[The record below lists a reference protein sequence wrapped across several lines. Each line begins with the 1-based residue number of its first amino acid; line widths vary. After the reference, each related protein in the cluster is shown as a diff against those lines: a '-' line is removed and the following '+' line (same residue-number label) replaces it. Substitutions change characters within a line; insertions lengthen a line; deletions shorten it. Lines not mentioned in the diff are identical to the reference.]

1 MSLDIINVAVVGY
14 GIVGSSTVQ
23 TLIDNYEVIRRK
35 TGISIKVKAIVDLYV
50 DKFDDKYISQ
60 VETKSNSYKEI
71 LLDSS
76 ISIVIELIGGVT
88 IAKDII
94 LEAIKAGKSVVTANK
109 ALLAINGRE
118 IFEEARKSNVM
129 IGYEASV
136 GGGIPIIRVLKE
148 DLVSNNINDIYG
160 IINGTCNYILSRMS
174 SEGKD
179 FDEILGDAQ
188 AKGYAEANPTFDID
202 GIDTAHKI
210 TILSSI
216 AFSKYIPY
224 ESVAVEGIREI
235 SFTDIQIISEFDC
248 TLKLLAIAK
257 KVDNKVSISV
267 RPTIVDN
274 DNPLA
279 SVNGVF
285 NAVMLDGDRVGKT
298 LFYGRGAGGD
308 ATSSAVAGDVVAI
321 AKALSSGNIDSKTPL
336 GFTEESDITIVS
348 MDTIS
353 SSFYLRFMV
362 KDEIGVLAIIT
373 DILAKSGVS
382 VYKALQRDFS
392 EDGKTVPLIF
402 MTHEVEGN
410 LLNKAIKEIGDL
422 SIVVEKP
429 VVIRMEI

>member
-1 MSLDIINVAVVGY
+1 MNLDVINVAVVGY
-14 GIVGSSTVQ
+14 GIVGSATVQ

-35 TGISIKVKAIVDLYV
+35 TGISIKVKAVVDLYI
-50 DKFDDKYISQ
+50 DKFDDKYVSG
-60 VETKSNSYKEI
+60 VEIKSKSYKDI
-71 LLDSS
+71 LSDSS
-76 ISIVIELIGGVT
+76 ISIIVELIGGVT
-88 IAKDII
+88 IAKEIM
-94 LEAIKAGKSVVTANK
+94 LEAIRAGKSVVTANK
-109 ALLAINGRE
+109 ALLAINSRE
-118 IFEEARKSNVM
+118 IFEEAKKHNVM

-136 GGGIPIIRVLKE
+136 GGGIPIIRVLKD

-174 SEGKD
+174 SEGKP

-224 ESVAVEGIREI
+224 ESVDVEGIRNI

-257 KVDNKVSISV
+257 KIDNKVAISV

-321 AKALSSGNIDSKTPL
+321 AKALSSGNLDSKTPL
-336 GFTEESDITIVS
+336 GFTSESDILIVS
-348 MDTIS
+348 MDSIA

-373 DILAKSGVS
+373 NILAKSGVS

-392 EDGKTVPLIF
+392 KDGKTVPLIF

>member
-1 MSLDIINVAVVGY
+1 MSLDVINVAVVGY
-14 GIVGSSTVQ
+14 GVVGSATVQ
-23 TLIDNYEVIRRK
+23 TLIDNYEVVRRK
-35 TGISIKVKAIVDLYV
+35 TGISIKVKAIVDLYI
-50 DKFDDKYISQ
+50 DKRDDKYLPH
-60 VETKSNSYKEI
+60 VEIKSKSYKDI
-71 LLDSS
+71 LSDSS
-76 ISIVIELIGGVT
+76 ISIIVELIGGVT
-88 IAKDII
+88 IAKEIM
-94 LEAIKAGKSVVTANK
+94 LEAIRAGKSVVTANK
-109 ALLAINGRE
+109 ALLAINSRE
-118 IFEEARKSNVM
+118 IFEEAKKHNVM

-136 GGGIPIIRVLKE
+136 GGGIPIIRVLKD

-174 SEGKD
+174 SEGKP

-210 TILSSI
+210 AILSSI

-224 ESVAVEGIREI
+224 ESVDVEGIRDI

-257 KVDNKVSISV
+257 RVDNKVAISV
-267 RPTIVDN
+267 RPTIIDN
-274 DNPLA
+274 DNLLA

-321 AKALSSGNIDSKTPL
+321 AKALSSGNIDAKTPL

-348 MDTIS
+348 MDSIP

-362 KDEIGVLAIIT
+362 KDEIGVLSIIT
-373 DILAKSGVS
+373 NILAKNGVS

-410 LLNKAIKEIGDL
+410 LLNKAIKEIGEL

>member
-1 MSLDIINVAVVGY
+1 MNLDVINVAVVGY
-14 GIVGSSTVQ
+14 GIVGSATVQ

-35 TGISIKVKAIVDLYV
+35 TGISIKVKAVVDLYI
-50 DKFDDKYISQ
+50 DKFDDKYVSG
-60 VETKSNSYKEI
+60 VEIKSKSYKDI
-71 LLDSS
+71 LSDSS
-76 ISIVIELIGGVT
+76 ISIIVELIGGVT
-88 IAKDII
+88 IAKEIM
-94 LEAIKAGKSVVTANK
+94 LEAIRAHKSVVTANK
-109 ALLAINGRE
+109 ALLAINSRE
-118 IFEEARKSNVM
+118 IFEEAKKHNVM

-136 GGGIPIIRVLKE
+136 GGGIPIIRVLKD

-174 SEGKD
+174 SEGKP

-224 ESVAVEGIREI
+224 ESVDVEGIRNI

-257 KVDNKVSISV
+257 KIDNKVAISV

-321 AKALSSGNIDSKTPL
+321 AKALSSGNLDSKTPL

-348 MDTIS
+348 MDSIA

-373 DILAKSGVS
+373 NILAKSGVS

-392 EDGKTVPLIF
+392 KDGKTVPLIF